1 MFKLVVGTTLG
12 LLISVPAE
20 AQTYTGG
27 VPDVTEILNANPQII
42 TEEAEA
48 IHAKSLSLKIAE
60 ARIDEFCSGEPSADR
75 TRRCD
80 FAKGV
85 YFQEVLR
92 LLDRAR
98 NAAKGNY
105 QKKMAKEDPR
115 CIIARDF
122 NDPGFAE
129 RAGVECK
136 Q

>member
-1 MFKLVVGTTLG
+1 MFKLIVGATLG
-12 LLISVPAE
+12 LFIAVPAE
-20 AQTYTGG
+20 AQSYTGG
-27 VPDVTEILNANPQII
+27 IPEVTAILNANPQIV
-42 TEEAEA
+42 TDEADA
-48 IHAKSLSLKIAE
+48 IHAKSLSLQVAG
-60 ARIDEFCSGEPSADR
+60 ARIDEFCLGEPSAAR

-80 FAKGV
+80 FARGV
-85 YFQEVLR
+85 YFQDVMR

-115 CIIARDF
+115 CVIARDF